1 MDQYKFPDEI
11 ENNDVMN
18 DSFDIEV
25 EDDTPAIDRNRT
37 PMPAEIVADI
47 EKDELDDYDEKAK
60 QRIVQLK
67 KVYHDE
73 RREKERY
80 MRENQ
85 EAIDAAARLHEENKK
100 IKHLLNSGEKEYV
113 DAVKSSTQMQLDMAK
128 QAYREAYESGDTDKL
143 IDAQELI
150 TKTTVQLDRVQ
161 NFKLPPLQEEEFKV
175 QTQQQPTYQP
185 DDRVVA
191 WQKRNTWFGEDEEMT
206 ATALGLH
213 EKMKRNGVVIGS
225 DDYYA
230 TLDKTM
236 RRRFPENFEEPE
248 AQKPRST
255 VVAPATRTTNSKK
268 IKLKTSQVALAKKL
282 GLTPEQY
289 VRELLKLE
297 S

>member
-1 MDQYKFPDEI
+1 MEQYKFPDEVEEKNVI
-11 ENNDVMN
+11 D
-18 DSFDIEV
+18 DSYDIEI
-25 EDDTPAIDRNRT
+25 EDDTPEEDRNRT
-37 PMPAEIVADI
+37 PMPAEIVENI
-47 EKDELDDYDEKAK
+47 EKDELDEYDEKAK

-85 EAIDAAARLHEENKK
+85 EAIDAARRLHDENTK
-100 IKHLLNSGEKEYV
+100 IKSLLNSGEKEYV
-113 DAVKSSTQMQLDMAK
+113 DAVKNSTQMQLDMAK
-128 QAYREAYESGDTDKL
+128 QAYRDAYESGDTDKL
-143 IDAQELI
+143 LDAQELI

-161 NFKLPPLQEEEFKV
+161 NFKLPPLQNEEFKV

-213 EKMKRNGVVIGS
+213 EKLKRNGVIIGS

-236 RRRFPENFEEPE
+236 RKRFPENFEEPE
-248 AQKPRST
+248 VQKPKPT

>member
-1 MDQYKFPDEI
+1 MEEYKFPDEI
-11 ENNDVMN
+11 EDKNVVDN
-18 DSFDIEV
+18 SFDIEI
-25 EDDTPAIDRNRT
+25 EDDTPVEDRNRT
-37 PMPAEIVADI
+37 PMPEEIVENI

-85 EAIDAAARLHEENKK
+85 EATDVARRLHDENQK
-100 IKHLLNSGEKEYV
+100 IKHLLNSGETEYV
-113 DAVKSSTQMQLDMAK
+113 AAVKNSTQMELDMAK

-143 IDAQELI
+143 IEAQELI
-150 TKTTVQLDRVQ
+150 TRKTVQLDRVQ
-161 NFKLPPLQEEEFKV
+161 NFKVPPLQEEEFKV
-175 QTQQQPTYQP
+175 QTQQQPNYEP
-185 DDRVVA
+185 DDKVKA
-191 WQKRNTWFGEDEEMT
+191 WQKRNTWFGDDEEMT
-206 ATALGLH
+206 AAALGLH
-213 EKMKRNGVVIGS
+213 EKLKRNGVVIGS

-236 RRRFPENFEEPE
+236 RKRFPENFEEPE
-248 AQKPRST
+248 AQKPKPT

-268 IKLKTSQVALAKKL
+268 IKLKTSQVAIAKKL

-289 VRELLKLE
+289 ARELLKLE

>member
-1 MDQYKFPDEI
+1 MEQYKFPDEI
-11 ENNDVMN
+11 EDAVEDN
-18 DSFDIEV
+18 FDIEI
-25 EDDTPAIDRNRT
+25 EDDTPPEDRNRS
-37 PMPAEIVADI
+37 PMPEEIVENI

-85 EAIDAAARLHEENKK
+85 EATTVARRLHDENQK
-100 IKHLLNSGEKEYV
+100 IKHLLNSGETEYV
-113 DAVKSSTQMQLDMAK
+113 AAVKNSTQMQLEMAK
-128 QAYREAYESGDTDKL
+128 KAYREAYESGDTDKL
-143 IDAQELI
+143 MEAQEAI
-150 TKTTVQLDRVQ
+150 TKTTVQLDRVE

-175 QTQQQPTYQP
+175 QTQQQPNYEP
-185 DDRVVA
+185 DDKVKA
-191 WQKRNTWFGEDEEMT
+191 WQKRNSWFGDDEEMT

-213 EKMKRNGVVIGS
+213 EKLKRNGVVIGS

-236 RRRFPENFEEPE
+236 RKRFPENFEEPE
-248 AQKPRST
+248 VQKPKPT
-255 VVAPATRTTNSKK
+255 VVASATRTTSSKK
-268 IKLKTSQVALAKKL
+268 VKLNTSQVALAKKL

>member
-1 MDQYKFPDEI
+1 M
-11 ENNDVMN
+11 
-18 DSFDIEV
+18 
-25 EDDTPAIDRNRT
+25 
-37 PMPAEIVADI
+37 
-47 EKDELDDYDEKAK
+47 L
-60 QRIVQLK
+60 
-67 KVYHDE
+67 
-73 RREKERY
+73 
-80 MRENQ
+80 ENQ
-85 EAIDAAARLHEENKK
+85 EAIDAARRLHDENTK
-100 IKHLLNSGEKEYV
+100 IKSLLNSGEKEYV
-113 DAVKSSTQMQLDMAK
+113 DAVKNSTQMQLDMAK
-128 QAYREAYESGDTDKL
+128 QAYRDAYESGDTDKL
-143 IDAQELI
+143 LDAQELI

-161 NFKLPPLQEEEFKV
+161 NFKLPPLQNEEFKV

-213 EKMKRNGVVIGS
+213 EKLKRNGVIIGS

-236 RRRFPENFEEPE
+236 RKRFPENFEEPE
-248 AQKPRST
+248 VQKPKPT

>member
-1 MDQYKFPDEI
+1 MEQYKFPDEVEEKNVI
-11 ENNDVMN
+11 N
-18 DSFDIEV
+18 DSYDIEI
-25 EDDTPAIDRNRT
+25 EDDTPEEDRNRT
-37 PMPAEIVADI
+37 PMPAEIVENI
-47 EKDELDDYDEKAK
+47 EKDELDEYDEKAK
-60 QRIVQLK
+60 QRISQLK

-85 EAIDAAARLHEENKK
+85 EAIDAARRLHDENTK
-100 IKHLLNSGEKEYV
+100 IKSLLNSGEKEYV
-113 DAVKSSTQMQLDMAK
+113 DAVKNSTQMQLDMAK
-128 QAYREAYESGDTDKL
+128 QAYRDAYESGDTDKL
-143 IDAQELI
+143 LEAQELI

-161 NFKLPPLQEEEFKV
+161 NFKLPPLQNEEFKV

-213 EKMKRNGVVIGS
+213 EKMKRNGVIIGS

-236 RRRFPENFEEPE
+236 RKRFPENFEEPE
-248 AQKPRST
+248 VQKPKPT

>member
-1 MDQYKFPDEI
+1 MEQYKFPDEI
-11 ENNDVMN
+11 EDVVEDN
-18 DSFDIEV
+18 FDIEI
-25 EDDTPAIDRNRT
+25 EDDTPPEDRNRS
-37 PMPAEIVADI
+37 PMPEEIVENI

-85 EAIDAAARLHEENKK
+85 EATTVARRLHDENQK
-100 IKHLLNSGEKEYV
+100 IKHLLNSGETEYV
-113 DAVKSSTQMQLDMAK
+113 AAVKNSTQMQLEMAK
-128 QAYREAYESGDTDKL
+128 KAYREAYESGDTDKL
-143 IDAQELI
+143 MEAQEAI
-150 TKTTVQLDRVQ
+150 TKTTVQLDRVE

-175 QTQQQPTYQP
+175 QTQQQPNYEP
-185 DDRVVA
+185 DDKVKA
-191 WQKRNTWFGEDEEMT
+191 WQKRNSWFGDDEEMT

-213 EKMKRNGVVIGS
+213 EKLKRNGVVIGS

-236 RRRFPENFEEPE
+236 RKRFPENFEEPE
-248 AQKPRST
+248 VQKPKPT
-255 VVAPATRTTNSKK
+255 VVASATRTTSSKK
-268 IKLKTSQVALAKKL
+268 VKLNTSQVALAKKL

-289 VRELLKLE
+289 VRELIKLE

>member
-1 MDQYKFPDEI
+1 MEEYKFPDEI
-11 ENNDVMN
+11 ENKNVVDN
-18 DSFDIEV
+18 SFDIEI
-25 EDDTPAIDRNRT
+25 EDDTPAEDRNRT
-37 PMPAEIVADI
+37 PMPAEIVENI

-85 EAIDAAARLHEENKK
+85 EATDVARRLHDENQK
-100 IKHLLNSGEKEYV
+100 IKSLLNSGEKEYV
-113 DAVKSSTQMQLDMAK
+113 DAVKNSTQMELDMAK
-128 QAYREAYESGDTDKL
+128 QAYRDAYESGDTDKL
-143 IDAQELI
+143 IEAQELI
-150 TKTTVQLDRVQ
+150 TRKTVQLDRVQ
-161 NFKLPPLQEEEFKV
+161 NFKVPPLQEEEFKV
-175 QTQQQPTYQP
+175 QTQQQPIYEP
-185 DDRVVA
+185 DEKVKA
-191 WQKRNTWFGEDEEMT
+191 WQKRNTWFGDDEEMT
-206 ATALGLH
+206 AAALGLH
-213 EKMKRNGVVIGS
+213 EKLKRNGVVIGS

-236 RRRFPENFEEPE
+236 RKRFPENFEEPE
-248 AQKPRST
+248 AQKPKPT
-255 VVAPATRTTNSKK
+255 VVASASRTTSSKPV
-268 IKLKTSQVALAKKL
+268 KLKTSQIALAKKL

>member
-1 MDQYKFPDEI
+1 MEQYKFPDEVEEKNVI
-11 ENNDVMN
+11 DN
-18 DSFDIEV
+18 SYDIEI
-25 EDDTPAIDRNRT
+25 EDDTPEEDRNRT
-37 PMPAEIVADI
+37 PMPAEIVENI
-47 EKDELDDYDEKAK
+47 EKDELDEYDEKAK
-60 QRIVQLK
+60 QRISQLK

-85 EAIDAAARLHEENKK
+85 EAIDAARRLHDENTK
-100 IKHLLNSGEKEYV
+100 IKSLLNSGEKEYV
-113 DAVKSSTQMQLDMAK
+113 DAVKNSTQMQLDMAK
-128 QAYREAYESGDTDKL
+128 QAYRDAYESGDTDKL
-143 IDAQELI
+143 LEAQELI

-161 NFKLPPLQEEEFKV
+161 NFKLPPLQNEEFKV

-213 EKMKRNGVVIGS
+213 EKMKRNGVIIGS

-236 RRRFPENFEEPE
+236 RKRFPENFEEPE
-248 AQKPRST
+248 VQKPKPT

>member
-1 MDQYKFPDEI
+1 MEPYKFPDEI
-11 ENNDVMN
+11 EDKNVVEDN
-18 DSFDIEV
+18 FDIEI
-25 EDDTPAIDRNRT
+25 EDDTPAEDRNRT
-37 PMPAEIVADI
+37 PMPAEIVENI

-85 EAIDAAARLHEENKK
+85 EATDIARRLHDENQK
-100 IKHLLNSGEKEYV
+100 IKSLLNSGETEYV
-113 DAVKSSTQMQLDMAK
+113 AAVKNSTQMELDMAK
-128 QAYREAYESGDTDKL
+128 QAYRDAYESGDTDKL
-143 IDAQELI
+143 IEAQELI
-150 TKTTVQLDRVQ
+150 TRKTVQLDRVQ
-161 NFKLPPLQEEEFKV
+161 NFKVPPLQEEEFKV
-175 QTQQQPTYQP
+175 QTQQQPNYEP
-185 DDRVVA
+185 DDKVKA
-191 WQKRNTWFGEDEEMT
+191 WQKRNSWFGDDEEMT
-206 ATALGLH
+206 AAALGLH
-213 EKMKRNGVVIGS
+213 EKLKRNGVVIGS

-236 RRRFPENFEEPE
+236 RKRFPENFEEPE
-248 AQKPRST
+248 AQKPKPT
-255 VVAPATRTTNSKK
+255 VVASASRTTSSKPVR
-268 IKLKTSQVALAKKL
+268 LKTSQIAIAKKL

>member
-1 MDQYKFPDEI
+1 MEDFKFPDEI
-11 ENNDVMN
+11 EQKPVEDK
-18 DSFDIEV
+18 FDIEI
-25 EDDTPAIDRNRT
+25 EDDTPPEDRNRT
-37 PMPAEIVADI
+37 PMPAEIVENI
-47 EKDELDDYDEKAK
+47 EKDELDEYDEKAK

-85 EAIDAAARLHEENKK
+85 EAIDAARRLHDENQK
-100 IKHLLNSGEKEYV
+100 IKGLLNSGEKEYV
-113 DAVKSSTQMQLDMAK
+113 DAVKNSTQMELDMAK
-128 QAYREAYESGDTDKL
+128 QAYRDAYESGDTDKL
-143 IDAQELI
+143 IEAQELI
-150 TKTTVQLDRVQ
+150 AKKTVQLDRVQ
-161 NFKLPPLQEEEFKV
+161 NFKLPALQEEEFKV
-175 QTQQQPTYQP
+175 QTQQQPIYEP
-185 DDRVVA
+185 DEKVKA
-191 WQKRNTWFGEDEEMT
+191 WQKRNTWFGDDEEMT
-206 ATALGLH
+206 AAALGLH
-213 EKMKRNGVVIGS
+213 EKLKRNGVVIGS

-236 RRRFPENFEEPE
+236 RKRFPEYFPE
-248 AQKPRST
+248 AEVQKPKPT
-255 VVAPATRTTNSKK
+255 VVAPATRATSSKS